1 MQHKELIHVGPVERI
16 TEKEVL
22 VTNTSVKM
30 CQGISCRCVLG
41 AHLILWSEVAPAMIS
56 LL

>member
-22 VTNTSVKM
+22 VTNASVKM
-30 CQGISCRCVLG
+30 CQRISCRCVLG
-41 AHLILWSEVAPAMIS
+41 VHLTLWWEVAPAMIS